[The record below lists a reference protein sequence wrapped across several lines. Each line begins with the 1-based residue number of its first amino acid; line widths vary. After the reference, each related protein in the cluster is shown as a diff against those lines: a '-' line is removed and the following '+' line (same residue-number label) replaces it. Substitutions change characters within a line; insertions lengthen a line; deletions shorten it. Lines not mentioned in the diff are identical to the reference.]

1 MHKLLFTEVKAHVQ
15 SPQPHVPFL
24 NSHITVNCDCT
35 IEVMQRYGMVGTT
48 MHWSLETTALHSTR
62 MTMVTG
68 YSGDVNETQDGITHK
83 SL

>member
-15 SPQPHVPFL
+15 SP
-24 NSHITVNCDCT
+24 IK
-35 IEVMQRYGMVGTT
+35 VMRRYGMVGTT